1 MAKSKKK
8 TVVKK
13 KAAAKKSTPKKKTL
27 AKKATPKKTKMTK
40 KVSAKKVAT
49 MKPVKKTAPVKTLA
63 KTVFK
68 TATLAR
74 LDLHPLADRV
84 LVQVEAGEKMT
95 AGGLYIPDT
104 ASITGNLKGRVLAAG
119 HGGRNK
125 KGQLRPL
132 DVKAGDTVLF
142 SEYVGEK
149 ISIDGQDVH
158 VLRESEI
165 LGIIE
170 K

>member
-8 TVVKK
+8 APAKKKVAAKKAKPAK
-13 KAAAKKSTPKKKTL
+13 KAA
-27 AKKATPKKTKMTK
+27 
-40 KVSAKKVAT
+40 
-49 MKPVKKTAPVKTLA
+49 KKTAPVKKSVKPA
-63 KTVFK
+63 KASAKPVFK
-68 TATLAR
+68 TDTLAR

-84 LVQVEAGEKMT
+84 LVRVEAGEKMT

-104 ASITGNLKGRVLAAG
+104 ASITGNLKGQVLAAG

-165 LGIIE
+165 LGIVE

>member
-8 TVVKK
+8 TMVKK
-13 KAAAKKSTPKKKTL
+13 KAEVKKSTPKEKSSGKKSD
-27 AKKATPKKTKMTK
+27 AEKTKLTK
-40 KVSAKKVAT
+40 KVSAKKAIPA
-49 MKPVKKTAPVKTLA
+49 KKSASKKTTA
-63 KTVFK
+63 KPVFK
-68 TATLAR
+68 TSTLAQ

-84 LVQVEAGEKMT
+84 LVKVETGEKMT
-95 AGGLYIPDT
+95 PGGLYIPDT
-104 ASITGNLKGRVLAAG
+104 ASITGNLKGQVLAAG

-132 DVKAGDTVLF
+132 DVKTGDTVLF

-149 ISIDGQDVH
+149 INIDGQDVH

-165 LGIIE
+165 LGIVE